1 MIFTTFKNIFAVESA
16 RNLYDIIVVLL
27 NMKLSKIACALI
39 ISLGSVASAQ
49 AAVTGQVDVKLNVS
63 TGCTVE
69 GAEVVG
75 NMNQF
80 GTLDFG
86 RTSGTWSNVL
96 TAQVASAANG
106 GHLTVKCDGTT
117 PVNFTVAIDGGVR
130 QDRSLKNTAGA
141 DLVNYNVYRDAART
155 NIYAINTPQNFTAAV
170 NTSQEV
176 PIFGAIAANNGTA
189 KAAGDY
195 TDTLLVTVNF

>member
-1 MIFTTFKNIFAVESA
+1 MIPTTFKKIFAVESA
-16 RNLYDIIVVLL
+16 QTLYDVIVVLS

-39 ISLGSVASAQ
+39 VSSGFVASAQ

-69 GAEVVG
+69 GAKVEG
-75 NMNQF
+75 NMNKF

-117 PVNFTVAIDGGVR
+117 PVDFSVAIDGGTR

-141 DLVNYNVYRDAART
+141 DLVKYNVYRDAART
-155 NIYAINTPQNFTAAV
+155 NIYAINIPQQFTAVA

-176 PIFGAIAANNGTA
+176 PIFGAIAANSGTA